1 MPEVEYQ
8 VPTSSQRDQDDD
20 VIEIDDEREATI
32 DVAIQEA
39 TLQDTYAEGNYYCL
53 SVLL

>member
-1 MPEVEYQ
+1 MEYQ

-32 DVAIQEA
+32 DVVIQEA
-39 TLQDTYAEGNYYCL
+39 TPQDSYLEGTGF
-53 SVLL
+53 S